1 MTKQETYDELV
12 KRGATLKPVAS
23 YKADELKA
31 LLADTPE
38 PGAKG
43 ADDSESGRTDSG
55 NDTQGDPQNKPDTGD
70 AGNDG
75 AAHQDDPP
83 NVPADPVPPADPV
96 KEEPKKFPVLRF
108 PGSGWCNEIGYSYT
122 KGLYRPKSAREYEAL
137 RKYAVEEIAQ

>member
-12 KRGATLKPVAS
+12 KRGATLNPVAS

-38 PGAKG
+38 PG
-43 ADDSESGRTDSG
+43 DSS
-55 NDTQGDPQNKPDTGD
+55 
-70 AGNDG
+70 AGNAGNAGSDE
-75 AAHQDDPP
+75 
-83 NVPADPVPPADPV
+83 VPPVPPVPPVPSPADPV

-108 PGSGWCNEIGYSYT
+108 PGSGWCNEIGFSYT
-122 KGLYRPKSAREYEAL
+122 KGLYRPKTAREYEAL